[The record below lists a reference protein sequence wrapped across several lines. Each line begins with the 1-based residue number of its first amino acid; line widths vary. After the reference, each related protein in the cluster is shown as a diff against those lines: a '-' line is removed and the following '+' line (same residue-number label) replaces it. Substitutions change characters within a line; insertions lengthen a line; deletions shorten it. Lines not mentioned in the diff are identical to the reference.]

1 MITVELN
8 EAINENEEIVSL
20 KGIHINPLLDIV
32 KEMEKMIVDKKEEL
46 IEEQISYESSFK
58 KMKNEL
64 EIFKEKVRRIEEK
77 MVVMNTEDTKIKYY
91 RADVI
96 YEK

>member
-77 MVVMNTEDTKIKYY
+77 MVVMNTEDTKN
-91 RADVI
+91 
-96 YEK
+96 